1 MDKSNGLKQGEAR
14 EFWEEALRLWA
25 DSGLSVRT
33 FCRREGLAEHS
44 FYSGR
49 RRLLPENASLKAN
62 QESKANQEP
71 KANRESSTKDGGEVI
86 VKTRPHRLTRKIA
99 ETASKDAAAVEFV
112 PVRVLGQEV
121 SGVRPSCAEMPTAAS
136 PIEIVHASGW
146 RVRILADFDSATLA
160 TVLTVLERRERR
172 SC

>member
-1 MDKSNGLKQGEAR
+1 VVKSNGLKLGEAR

-25 DSGLSVRT
+25 ETGLSVRA

-44 FYSGR
+44 FYSWR
-49 RRLLPENASLKAN
+49 RRLPPENASIKAN
-62 QESKANQEP
+62 QES

-86 VKTRPHRLTRKIA
+86 VKTRSHRLTRKVA

-112 PVRVLGQEV
+112 PVHVLDQEV
-121 SGVRPSCAEMPTAAS
+121 AGVRPTCAETPAAAS

-146 RVRILADFDSATLA
+146 RVRIPADFDSATLA
-160 TVLTVLERRERR
+160 AVLTVLERRERR